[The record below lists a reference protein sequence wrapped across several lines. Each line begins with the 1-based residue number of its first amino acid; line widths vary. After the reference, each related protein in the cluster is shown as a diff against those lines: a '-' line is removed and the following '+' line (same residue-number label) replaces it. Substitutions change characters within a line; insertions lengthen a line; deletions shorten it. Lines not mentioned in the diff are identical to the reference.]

1 MTRSNRFRML
11 SLPLAAAVALS
22 SASLADDTDRSLNV
36 DDAPISDL
44 LRSLPEDVQLLNQHL
59 TTLADPFM
67 EGRLPGTF
75 GMEVAR
81 RYMEHY
87 FEKYGLEPGFEVDGE
102 PSWRQAFELGSTEE
116 VSVARF
122 AIRGLALVQGKDF
135 VGTGMGGS
143 GTASGE
149 LAFVGYSINNGPDG
163 YSSYAPDD
171 DLTGKIAVM
180 FRYEPMDDEGN
191 SLWSSR
197 GPWSGRSSFR
207 GKVRAAA
214 DLNPEAIIIINTPG
228 ANDPRVDA
236 LDAPGGSYVDIP
248 VLMMS
253 SDAAR
258 RFFAA
263 TSDKSVE
270 QLRDSAN
277 AGGGVIDLRGQA
289 SVSTTIERKIQYAE
303 NVGALI
309 RGKGNLADEYIIVGA
324 HLDHLG
330 MGYFG
335 SRSGPG
341 ELHPGAD
348 DNASGSAGILLF
360 GKKLAES
367 YEALP
372 ADANARSVLFI
383 AFDAEESG
391 LNGARY
397 YSDNPIVPLDK
408 HPLMINFDMIGRVVD
423 GRLSVSGST
432 TGEGMSEW
440 LQPYYEASPLTVVQ
454 PARVASNSDHAA
466 FFRKE
471 IPVLFAIIADFHD
484 DYHTP
489 RDTVDKLN
497 RVATVATIDLFHAI
511 VLDFAQLPEAFPFV
525 NPNAPRPRPQQ
536 SEGPGLADIK
546 VRFGVVPAT
555 YDDTGDPGIPIR
567 VVSEGGSA
575 EKAGLKA
582 GDLMTEWNGTKIES
596 MLGWMEMLAQ
606 HDPGDIVYVTV
617 IRDGEEKAIKVTLQA
632 KGNAGG

>member
-1 MTRSNRFRML
+1 MFH
-11 SLPLAAAVALS
+11 LPLAAALVMS
-22 SASLADDTDRSLNV
+22 SAALANDTDRSLSV
-36 DDAPISDL
+36 DDAPISEL

-59 TTLADPFM
+59 TTLSDPFM

-87 FEKYGLEPGFEVDGE
+87 FEKYGLEPGFEVDGQ
-102 PSWRQAFELGSTEE
+102 PSWRQPFELGSTEE
-116 VSVARF
+116 VSGASF
-122 AIRGLALVQGKDF
+122 SMRGLALAEGKDY

-143 GTASGE
+143 GEASGG

-163 YSSYAPDD
+163 YSSFAEDD
-171 DLTGKIAVM
+171 DLSGKIAVM

-191 SLWSSR
+191 SLWSTR

-214 DLNPEAIIIINTPG
+214 ERNPEAIIIINTPG
-228 ANDPRVDA
+228 ANDPRVDS
-236 LDAPGGSYVDIP
+236 LNAPGGSYVDIP

-253 SDAAR
+253 PDAAT

-263 TSDKSVE
+263 TSDMSVDE
-270 QLRDSAN
+270 LREAAN
-277 AGGGVIDLRGQA
+277 AGGGVMDLRGQA
-289 SVSTTIERKIQYAE
+289 SVSAKIERKIQYAE
-303 NVGALI
+303 NVGAMV

-330 MGYFG
+330 MGEFG

-360 GKKLAES
+360 GKRLVES
-367 YEALP
+367 YNALP

-397 YSDNPIVPLDK
+397 YSDNPIAPLEK
-408 HPLMINFDMIGRVVD
+408 HPLMINFDMIGRIVD
-423 GRLSVSGST
+423 GRLSVSGSN
-432 TGEGMSEW
+432 TGEGMSDW
-440 LQPYYEASPLTVVQ
+440 LQPYYEASPLTIVQ
-454 PARVASNSDHAA
+454 PERVASNSDHAA

-471 IPVLFAIIADFHD
+471 IPVLFGIIADFHD

-489 RDTVDKLN
+489 RDTVDKIN
-497 RVATVATIDLFHAI
+497 RVATVATIDLFHDI
-511 VLDFAQLPEAFPFV
+511 VFNFAQLSETFPFV
-525 NPNAPRPRPQQ
+525 NPNAPRRRPQQ
-536 SEGPGLADIK
+536 SEGPSLSDIK
-546 VRFGVVPAT
+546 VRFGVVPAS
-555 YDDTGDPGIPIR
+555 YDDTGDAGIPIR